1 MLRTTQ
7 TKLGRGS
14 TVTEWTQKF
23 RSHVHTLSRLVYAL
37 MSRRTDRQA
46 SVPLFTKRTI
56 SMEGTRSMTIFA
68 RTFSSSHGAPYD
80 VPCTSAS
87 GLVHAYV
94 CKLVHPN
101 PYDDSSQ
108 LPAPECIMLTQIALG
123 SGGTKWYGNYLVKLM
138 LMLNSKD

>member
-7 TKLGRGS
+7 TELGTS
-14 TVTEWTQKF
+14 NTVTEWTQKC

-80 VPCTSAS
+80 VPCASAS
-87 GLVHAYV
+87 GLVHAFV
-94 CKLVHPN
+94 RKLVHQN
-101 PYDDSSQ
+101 PYNYSSQ
-108 LPAPECIMLTQIALG
+108 LPAPECTGLAQITLRK
-123 SGGTKWYGNYLVKLM
+123 GGTKWYGYYSVEYCCLC
-138 LMLNSKD
+138 